1 MPTARTDLSGVS
13 FLSAAGLG
21 VLGRTHQP
29 TRTDGTSPR
38 VVTAVGCVHLVLHLT
53 DLDRRTCRRAVAPS
67 SCQELT
73 VSSTTRPHRGYLR
86 SPRVGPRA
94 TR

>member
-21 VLGRTHQP
+21 VLGRTHQR
-29 TRTDGTSPR
+29 TRTDGTSLR

-53 DLDRRTCRRAVAPS
+53 DLDRRTHRRGRAILLSGTDSFLDYSAPS
-67 SCQELT
+67 E
-73 VSSTTRPHRGYLR
+73 VP
-86 SPRVGPRA
+86 P
-94 TR
+94 